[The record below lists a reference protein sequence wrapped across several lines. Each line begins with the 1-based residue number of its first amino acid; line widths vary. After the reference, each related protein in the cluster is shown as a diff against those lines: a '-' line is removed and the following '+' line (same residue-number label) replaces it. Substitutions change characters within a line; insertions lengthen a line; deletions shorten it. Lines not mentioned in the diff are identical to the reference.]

1 VCSLQSLHLGLMS
14 LHKVVTLPLLFKSS

>member
-1 VCSLQSLHLGLMS
+1 VCRLQSLHLGLVT